1 MTYEEIYRYGFVLG
15 VKDGQVAA
23 RWIRSGLDVD
33 HGDLLSATDSYAVG
47 YRKGLNWTAPPE
59 GTKVIRRRGLN
70 GRRRNA

>member
-1 MTYEEIYRYGFVLG
+1 MTYEEIFKYGFDLG

-47 YRKGLNWTAPPE
+47 YRKGLNWSSPPE
-59 GTKVIRRRGLN
+59 GAKVIRRRGPN
-70 GRRRNA
+70 GRVRNA

>member
-33 HGDLLSATDSYAVG
+33 HGDLLSATTM
-47 YRKGLNWTAPPE
+47 W
-59 GTKVIRRRGLN
+59 
-70 GRRRNA
+70 